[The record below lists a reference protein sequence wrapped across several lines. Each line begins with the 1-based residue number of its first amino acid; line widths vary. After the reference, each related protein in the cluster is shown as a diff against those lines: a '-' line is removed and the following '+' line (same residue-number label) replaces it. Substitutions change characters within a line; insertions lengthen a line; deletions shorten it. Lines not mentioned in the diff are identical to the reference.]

1 MYSEVNTANGEVY
14 WPSSLSFA
22 PDLLFYL
29 KEDMLPLQI
38 SIFLNVKGADCT
50 GFLSLLLFND
60 SPRVD
65 RWTFNKIPR

>member
-1 MYSEVNTANGEVY
+1 
-14 WPSSLSFA
+14 
-22 PDLLFYL
+22 
-29 KEDMLPLQI
+29 MLPLQI